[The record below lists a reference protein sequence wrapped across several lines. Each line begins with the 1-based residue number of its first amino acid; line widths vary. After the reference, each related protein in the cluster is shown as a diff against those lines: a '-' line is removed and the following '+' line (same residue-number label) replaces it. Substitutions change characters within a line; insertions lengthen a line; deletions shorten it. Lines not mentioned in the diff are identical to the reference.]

1 MAVVYSWKINALVCR
16 PELDGKKNVVFNV
29 AWERVAQDGMQSA
42 VTIAGETAIALNPES
57 DFTSYAELTE
67 SQIVGWIESALGEE
81 HLIELK
87 AEVDKKLEVAITPV
101 VVVPELPWA

>member
-16 PELDGKKNVVFNV
+16 PELDGKKDVVYNV
-29 AWERVAQDGMQSA
+29 AWERVAQDGMQNA
-42 VTIAGETAIALNPES
+42 VKIAGETAITLDSES

-67 SQIVGWIESALGEE
+67 SQVVGWVESALGEDR
-81 HLIELK
+81 LAAIK